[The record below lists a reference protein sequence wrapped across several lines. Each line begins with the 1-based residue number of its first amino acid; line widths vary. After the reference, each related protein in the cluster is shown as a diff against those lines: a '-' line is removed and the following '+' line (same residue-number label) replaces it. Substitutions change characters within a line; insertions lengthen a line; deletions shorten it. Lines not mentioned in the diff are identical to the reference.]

1 MVVPVLILCIG
12 MTIWLGLG
20 VTLYPVE
27 WLLNRFAY
35 EPLSPELRAKMYL
48 QQDEARKRPLV
59 EFAELR
65 WQRLRQGNAAPTRL
79 LWRRQDP
86 QEAAAE
92 RTAGIEVLQE
102 DRLLP
107 GLGREFIPS
116 LDEGSLLYMP
126 SLLPHAVLSQAVAIN
141 SKQDLAIAT
150 VPEVASVVGK
160 LGRAE
165 TALDPA
171 PIGMFE
177 TIIILKPVSE
187 WRMVPVQRWF
197 SAWPSGSKPPHL
209 DLARDPS
216 HDEERDSA

>member
-1 MVVPVLILCIG
+1 
-12 MTIWLGLG
+12 
-20 VTLYPVE
+20 
-27 WLLNRFAY
+27 
-35 EPLSPELRAKMYL
+35 MYL

-126 SLLPHAVLSQAVAIN
+126 SLLPMPHCRKPWRSTAAKISPLRPYLKWPRWSANWDGPRRRDSGADRHVRDHHHLGSRRRSGAWYPCSAGSRPGRVAQ
-141 SKQDLAIAT
+141 SPL
-150 VPEVASVVGK
+150 
-160 LGRAE
+160 
-165 TALDPA
+165 
-171 PIGMFE
+171 
-177 TIIILKPVSE
+177 
-187 WRMVPVQRWF
+187 
-197 SAWPSGSKPPHL
+197 L

>member
-1 MVVPVLILCIG
+1 M
-12 MTIWLGLG
+12 
-20 VTLYPVE
+20 
-27 WLLNRFAY
+27 
-35 EPLSPELRAKMYL
+35 
-48 QQDEARKRPLV
+48 
-59 EFAELR
+59 
-65 WQRLRQGNAAPTRL
+65 
-79 LWRRQDP
+79 
-86 QEAAAE
+86 
-92 RTAGIEVLQE
+92 LQE

-126 SLLPHAVLSQAVAIN
+126 SLYPMPHCRAVAIN
-141 SKQDLAIAT
+141 SRQDLAIAT

-197 SAWPSGSKPPHL
+197 SAWPEWLKSPSPGSGQRPV
-209 DLARDPS
+209 A
-216 HDEERDSA
+216 